1 MKRAFPLNI
10 LTSNVGQRSSENFN
24 PPCLFIGTNMPTPSN
39 SYSCRLQRPKVQM
52 KIPFEISSW
61 SLHIRCNDF
70 LGLGQI
76 AWGAQAFI
84 KQGVGELSWAFI
96 FSQKAQCEAHLWT
109 LHNLL
114 CSTKGWVFFIHIP
127 KLFGTVSPMISIQV
141 QKRNWPQKSE
151 RGVNFSLKIR
161 YRLSLQNA
169 RGNFTSDGALISFPV
184 DT

>member
-84 KQGVGELSWAFI
+84 KQGWGNWVGPSFSHKRHNVKRICEHCIICYVLQRGGFFLYTYQSCLVLSHQWSPFRSRKEI
-96 FSQKAQCEAHLWT
+96 GLRRV
-109 LHNLL
+109 
-114 CSTKGWVFFIHIP
+114 KG
-127 KLFGTVSPMISIQV
+127 
-141 QKRNWPQKSE
+141 E
-151 RGVNFSLKIR
+151 
-161 YRLSLQNA
+161 
-169 RGNFTSDGALISFPV
+169 
-184 DT
+184 